1 VASRRSDDTGEA
13 TTSGNVEAMKITAL
27 ETIRLPGR
35 PNLLLA
41 QIHTDSGLVGLGE
54 TSRGAQAVEA
64 QLHELVAPYLLGKDP
79 LAIQQHS
86 RQLMN
91 SYLGFAAASAEV
103 RAASVVDLA
112 LWDIFGQS
120 VGQPIYQVLGGACR
134 DRIRAYNTCAGYN
147 YNTRTVARRQI
158 GAGDRPEGPYDD
170 QIAFTQRADE
180 LAHSLLSEGYTAMK
194 IWPFDPLAERAGG
207 SFLSRADLELG
218 LEPFRKIRAAV
229 GDRIEVM
236 AEFHSLWNLQQ
247 AKQIAH
253 ALEEYRPYWS
263 EDPIKMCD
271 VATLKAYA
279 ESTTIPVCGSETL
292 GGSAPF
298 RDLLQAQAADIVMLD
313 VGWCGGLTEARK
325 IAALAESYQR
335 PVAPHDCNGP
345 VVWVASIHLMMH
357 IPNAL
362 VMEAVRAYYSTWYG
376 DLITEVPRV
385 EDGTI
390 YPLTGPGL
398 GTRLLPDLLRQEGV
412 QVRRSGLTSV

>member
-1 VASRRSDDTGEA
+1 
-13 TTSGNVEAMKITAL
+13 MKVTAV
-27 ETIRLPGR
+27 ETIRLPDR

-41 QIHTDSGLVGLGE
+41 QVYSDEGLVGLGE
-54 TSRGAQAVEA
+54 TSRGALAVEG
-64 QLHELVAPYLLGKDP
+64 QIHDLVAPYLLGKDP
-79 LAIQQHS
+79 RQIQLHN
-86 RQLMN
+86 RQLTN
-91 SYLGFAAASAEV
+91 SYLGFASAGAEM
-103 RAASVVDLA
+103 RAASVIDMA

-120 VGQPIYQVLGGACR
+120 VGEPIYQLLGGASR

-158 GAGDRPEGPYDD
+158 SVEDRPEGPYDD
-170 QIAFTQRADE
+170 QIAFTHRADE
-180 LAHSLLSEGYTAMK
+180 LAQSLLSEGYTAMK

-207 SFLSRADLELG
+207 SFLSRQDLDVG
-218 LEPFRKIRAAV
+218 LAPWRKIREAV

-236 AEFHSLWNLQQ
+236 SEFHSLWNLQQ
-247 AKQIAH
+247 AKQIAQ

-271 VATLKAYA
+271 VATLKEYGRCT
-279 ESTTIPVCGSETL
+279 SIPVCGSETL
-292 GGSAPF
+292 GGTAPF
-298 RDLLQAQAADIVMLD
+298 RDLLQAQAADVIMLD

-362 VMEAVRAYYSTWYG
+362 IMEAVRAYYSTWYKDVLT
-376 DLITEVPRV
+376 DLPLVK
-385 EDGTI
+385 DGHI
-390 YPLTGPGL
+390 HPLTGPGL
-398 GTRLLPDLLRQEGV
+398 GTRLLPDLLKQEGV
-412 QVRRSGLTSV
+412 QVRRSALN